1 MKKRVLAIISA
12 AVLLSAGQAGCI
24 PVFAQETAASTL
36 PAKLDLRDFHGKN
49 CVTPGKQQ
57 APFGTCW
64 AFGSISTLESNILH
78 KRHGN
83 SGVINP
89 DAFEMNLNNVSTEID
104 LSEL

>member
-36 PAKLDLRDFHGKN
+36 PAKLDLRDFNGKN
-49 CVTPGKQQ
+49 YVTPVKQQ

-64 AFGSISTLESNILH
+64 AFALAATAEPPIFMLT
-78 KRHGN
+78 
-83 SGVINP
+83 
-89 DAFEMNLNNVSTEID
+89 VSEFRRRVAGHD
-104 LSEL
+104 GAA